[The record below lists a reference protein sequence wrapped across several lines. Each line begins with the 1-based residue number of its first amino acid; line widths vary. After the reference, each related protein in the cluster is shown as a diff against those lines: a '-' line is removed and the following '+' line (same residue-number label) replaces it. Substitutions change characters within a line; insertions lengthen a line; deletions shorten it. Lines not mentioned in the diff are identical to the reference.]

1 VAESL
6 QDILPFFEQVNGL
19 FLMMGRG
26 LERLSEVPAGCVL
39 AIGGLE
45 RCILKSATLASTPA
59 CRPLAPMLFQVSPVR
74 LPQPLTPPYPMLTDP
89 KQGNLTSGR
98 IHALSAVRICAK
110 WQMPCELHAVSLRH

>member
-1 VAESL
+1 MWLRTCRHSL
-6 QDILPFFEQVNGL
+6 DPEQVHGL

-74 LPQPLTPPYPMLTDP
+74 L
-89 KQGNLTSGR
+89 
-98 IHALSAVRICAK
+98 
-110 WQMPCELHAVSLRH
+110 